1 MNKYIVW
8 GIVIAAAWFLW
19 HRSGYKMPAFLGG
32 K

>member
-8 GIVIAAAWFLW
+8 ALIVAAVWFIW